1 MTTTTKTA
9 TKSGKAAIKRET
21 SDARIGSTEREQAR
35 RVIGKAPAPKGR
47 KRAHTKPA
55 VSREERES
63 EQVAK
68 ALYAALTAPG
78 APKAGTMGYI
88 MGATTLLKT
97 LIDQAEQQGED
108 RGQLRSY
115 ALNLIAR
122 I

>member
-1 MTTTTKTA
+1 MTTTKT
-9 TKSGKAAIKRET
+9 
-21 SDARIGSTEREQAR
+21 
-35 RVIGKAPAPKGR
+35 IGKAPAPKGR
-47 KRAHTKPA
+47 KRTHTKPA
-55 VSREERES
+55 VSREAKES

-68 ALYAALTAPG
+68 AMYAALTTPD
-78 APKAGTMGYI
+78 APKAGALGYI
-88 MGATTLLKT
+88 MGATTVLKT

>member
-1 MTTTTKTA
+1 MTTTKT
-9 TKSGKAAIKRET
+9 TDKAAIKRET

-35 RVIGKAPAPKGR
+35 RVTGKAPAPKGR
-47 KRAHTKPA
+47 KRTHTKPA
-55 VSREERES
+55 VSREAQQS
-63 EQVAK
+63 EQIART
-68 ALYAALTAPG
+68 LYAALTTPD
-78 APKAGTMGYI
+78 APKASPMGYI
-88 MGATTLLKT
+88 MGATTLLKS

>member
-1 MTTTTKTA
+1 
-9 TKSGKAAIKRET
+9 
-21 SDARIGSTEREQAR
+21 
-35 RVIGKAPAPKGR
+35 
-47 KRAHTKPA
+47 
-55 VSREERES
+55 
-63 EQVAK
+63 
-68 ALYAALTAPG
+68 
-78 APKAGTMGYI
+78 MGYI